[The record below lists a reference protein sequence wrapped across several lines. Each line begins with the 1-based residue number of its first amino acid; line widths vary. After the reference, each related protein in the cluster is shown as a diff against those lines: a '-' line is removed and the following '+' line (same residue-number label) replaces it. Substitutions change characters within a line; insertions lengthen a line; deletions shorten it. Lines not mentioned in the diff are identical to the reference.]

1 MKSTYKSLAS
11 KKNQKIKLSFKW
23 GQWGW
28 STIEKTNTTT
38 KLLNITT
45 IVETIEFN
53 VNTNDQEQL
62 EH

>member
-1 MKSTYKSLAS
+1 M
-11 KKNQKIKLSFKW
+11 
-23 GQWGW
+23 
-28 STIEKTNTTT
+28 ERTNTTT
-38 KLLNITT
+38 KLLNITI

>member
-1 MKSTYKSLAS
+1 ME
-11 KKNQKIKLSFKW
+11 
-23 GQWGW
+23 G
-28 STIEKTNTTT
+28 TNTTT

-45 IVETIEFN
+45 IVQTIEFN